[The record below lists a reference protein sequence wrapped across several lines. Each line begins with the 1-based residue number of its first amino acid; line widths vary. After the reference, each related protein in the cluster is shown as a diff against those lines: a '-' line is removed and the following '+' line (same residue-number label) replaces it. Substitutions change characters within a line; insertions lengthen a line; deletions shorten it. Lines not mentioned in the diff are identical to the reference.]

1 MDLQATFCEDAGVDS
16 HGSAHSVTALHLSG
30 GARATGRCLVAEV
43 DARDDRLPRAVRTR
57 QIAARDAPVRHCVR
71 GQAIFAFVLLCLGLL
86 ACMPLRAALPA
97 GGELW
102 TGTQGC
108 EAIATVR
115 RAPAS
120 EWRPLTRDAAS
131 RSGHAW
137 VRFPL
142 PPPWPAQ
149 MLVLP
154 NFGAQHLEV
163 HLPGVATPFR
173 HDLQMPTPP
182 HTGTSYWH
190 TALLTAPKPGL
201 VLACLAGKHVAPGMI
216 ELRPAEL
223 QIERELDLRALL
235 AGSVAVIFAMSAFA
249 LTFWI
254 ALRDAIYL
262 RYLGHLLAFLLFAG
276 LNEWALARF
285 LVDLPG
291 APAPMLILRAF
302 TLALAAAMT
311 LGFTRKFLDLAHTSP
326 RADRVL
332 GAIVY
337 ALLLFGTLEVL
348 GNLVPGR
355 LASLAVLVEN
365 LLVGVACLVLMAV
378 SVRLAWKGHRYA
390 RYFCIAWV
398 PFLTQ
403 VLVSVALT
411 VLGTEVGQTLRALQ
425 LPAAAFEAFLLS
437 IGLADRTLAL
447 KRERDAA
454 VRLAER
460 DALTGVYNRRGFEF
474 RVKTRLD
481 ARKGGTLL
489 LCDLDHFKRINDHF
503 GHPVGDRCLQ
513 IFVERA
519 GRVLPSSAELG
530 RYGGEEFLVLLTA
543 TGAQALALAERLRR
557 ELADAPAVVGEH
569 RIELTVSIGVAD
581 IAPFSLPTTASL
593 LARADSALYRAKA
606 EGRNRVIVAEPDAG
620 CG

>member
-1 MDLQATFCEDAGVDS
+1 MARYPAG
-16 HGSAHSVTALHLSG
+16 
-30 GARATGRCLVAEV
+30 
-43 DARDDRLPRAVRTR
+43 RT
-57 QIAARDAPVRHCVR
+57 IAA
-71 GQAIFAFVLLCLGLL
+71 FAALWLWL
-86 ACMPLRAALPA
+86 ACSLAWAALPQ
-97 GGELW
+97 GSELW
-102 TGTQGC
+102 SGSQGC

-115 RAPAS
+115 QAPAS
-120 EWRPLTRDAAS
+120 EWRPLTRDAAP
-131 RSGHAW
+131 RTGHAW
-137 VRFPL
+137 IRFPL

-154 NFGAQHLEV
+154 NFGAQHLEI
-163 HLPGVATPFR
+163 HLPGVATPYR

-201 VLACLAGKHVAPGMI
+201 VLTCLAGSHVAPGMI

-235 AGSVAVIFAMSAFA
+235 AGSVAVILAMSAFA

-285 LVDLPG
+285 LVGLPG

-326 RADRVL
+326 RADRIL
-332 GAIVY
+332 GVIVY
-337 ALLLFGTLEVL
+337 AMLLFGMLEVL
-348 GNLVPGR
+348 GTIVSGHA
-355 LASLAVLVEN
+355 ASLVILAEN
-365 LLVGVACLVLMAV
+365 LLVGVACLVLMVV

-390 RYFCIAWV
+390 RYFCIAWL

-403 VLVSVALT
+403 VLVSVVLT
-411 VLGTEVGQTLRALQ
+411 VLGAEVGQTLRAMQ

-454 VRLAER
+454 MRLAER
-460 DALTGVYNRRGFEF
+460 DALTGVYNRRGFEL
-474 RVKTRLD
+474 RLKTRLN
-481 ARKGGTLL
+481 AGKGGTLL
-489 LCDLDHFKRINDHF
+489 MCDLDHFKRINDGF
-503 GHPVGDRCLQ
+503 GHSAGDRCLQ

-519 GRVLPSSAELG
+519 ERVLAETCELG
-530 RYGGEEFLVLLTA
+530 RYGGEEFVVLLTA
-543 TGAQALALAERLRR
+543 TGTQARLLAERLRQ
-557 ELADAPAVVGEH
+557 ELADTPVLVDEH
-569 RIELTVSIGVAD
+569 RINLTVSIGMAD

-593 LARADSALYRAKA
+593 FALADAALYRAKA
-606 EGRNRVIVAEPDAG
+606 EGRNRVIMADRIRNASENAVR
-620 CG
+620 